1 MKGCDELLGLQD
13 TLKALADPIR
23 REILNLLKGGRLSAG
38 EICEHFS
45 VTGASISRHLAILK
59 DADLIRSK
67 NSEFVALL
75 KQANTDISKIAEA
88 IGVSD
93 AQLRFVTNSQS
104 GMGLLKCGNVVIPF
118 DNQIERIRAF
128 IYLFYSLSDIFSEMA
143 HTIEN
148 SIDLNSLKL
157 QQVGAEIEFPAI
169 FGFVPWRHHVEI
181 VTKCKTMEEALFY
194 VRKTIEESWSR
205 STLVDCIKANLYQ
218 SSGNAL
224 TNFAEKLPAIQGK
237 LAQEIV
243 KDTYDFGFLSLPV
256 GYDEEE
262 LEDALEQN
270 ITRFLLELGS
280 GFAFIGRQKE
290 IIVAGKTRKID
301 MLFYH
306 IKLRCYV
313 VVELKAVSFEPEFAG
328 KLNFYVNAVNELMKS
343 ESDNPTI
350 GLLICK
356 DKDQTEVQWAF
367 QGIETPMG
375 VATYD
380 NIRLQ
385 EIKSQLPS
393 EEAIQKRLEQAEEE
407 YILKLKEKNK

>member
-1 MKGCDELLGLQD
+1 MELLLRGL
-13 TLKALADPIR
+13 K
-23 REILNLLKGGRLSAG
+23 ELS
-38 EICEHFS
+38 
-45 VTGASISRHLAILK
+45 
-59 DADLIRSK
+59 DLIRSK

-75 KQANTDISKIAEA
+75 KQANTDSSKMAEV

-128 IYLFYSLSDIFSEMA
+128 IYLFYSSSDIFSEMA

-157 QQVGAEIEFPAI
+157 QQVGAEISENQKLHQAGAEIEFPAI

-181 VTKCKTMEEALFY
+181 V
-194 VRKTIEESWSR
+194 
-205 STLVDCIKANLYQ
+205 
-218 SSGNAL
+218 
-224 TNFAEKLPAIQGK
+224 
-237 LAQEIV
+237 
-243 KDTYDFGFLSLPV
+243 KDAYDFGFVSLPI

-290 IIVAGKTRKID
+290 IIVAAKTRKID

-313 VVELKAVSFEPEFAG
+313 VVELKEVSFEPEFAG

-385 EIKSQLPS
+385 EIKS
-393 EEAIQKRLEQAEEE
+393 
-407 YILKLKEKNK
+407 

>member
-1 MKGCDELLGLQD
+1 MELLLRGL
-13 TLKALADPIR
+13 K
-23 REILNLLKGGRLSAG
+23 ELS
-38 EICEHFS
+38 
-45 VTGASISRHLAILK
+45 
-59 DADLIRSK
+59 DLIRSK

-75 KQANTDISKIAEA
+75 KQANTDSSKMAEV

-128 IYLFYSLSDIFSEMA
+128 IYLFYSSSDIFSEMA

-157 QQVGAEIEFPAI
+157 QQVGAEISENQKLHQAGAEIEFPAI

-181 VTKCKTMEEALFY
+181 V
-194 VRKTIEESWSR
+194 
-205 STLVDCIKANLYQ
+205 
-218 SSGNAL
+218 
-224 TNFAEKLPAIQGK
+224 
-237 LAQEIV
+237 
-243 KDTYDFGFLSLPV
+243 KDAYDFGFVSLPI

-306 IKLRCYV
+306 IKLRCYA

-385 EIKSQLPS
+385 EIKS
-393 EEAIQKRLEQAEEE
+393 
-407 YILKLKEKNK
+407 

>member
-1 MKGCDELLGLQD
+1 
-13 TLKALADPIR
+13 
-23 REILNLLKGGRLSAG
+23 
-38 EICEHFS
+38 
-45 VTGASISRHLAILK
+45 
-59 DADLIRSK
+59 
-67 NSEFVALL
+67 
-75 KQANTDISKIAEA
+75 
-88 IGVSD
+88 
-93 AQLRFVTNSQS
+93 
-104 GMGLLKCGNVVIPF
+104 
-118 DNQIERIRAF
+118 
-128 IYLFYSLSDIFSEMA
+128 MA

-157 QQVGAEIEFPAI
+157 QQVGAVFDFPAI
-169 FGFVPWRHHVEI
+169 FGFVPWRHHVE
-181 VTKCKTMEEALFY
+181 
-194 VRKTIEESWSR
+194 
-205 STLVDCIKANLYQ
+205 
-218 SSGNAL
+218 
-224 TNFAEKLPAIQGK
+224 
-237 LAQEIV
+237 
-243 KDTYDFGFLSLPV
+243 
-256 GYDEEE
+256 
-262 LEDALEQN
+262 
-270 ITRFLLELGS
+270 
-280 GFAFIGRQKE
+280 FAFIGRQKE

-343 ESDNPTI
+343 EYDNPTI

-356 DKDQTEVQWAF
+356 DEDQTEVQWAF
-367 QGIETPMG
+367 QGIKTPMG

>member
-1 MKGCDELLGLQD
+1 MELLLRGL
-13 TLKALADPIR
+13 K
-23 REILNLLKGGRLSAG
+23 ELS
-38 EICEHFS
+38 
-45 VTGASISRHLAILK
+45 
-59 DADLIRSK
+59 DLIRSK

-75 KQANTDISKIAEA
+75 KQANTDSSKMAEV

-128 IYLFYSLSDIFSEMA
+128 IYLFYSSSDIFSEMA

-157 QQVGAEIEFPAI
+157 QQVGAEISENQKLHQAGAEIEFPAI

-181 VTKCKTMEEALFY
+181 V
-194 VRKTIEESWSR
+194 
-205 STLVDCIKANLYQ
+205 
-218 SSGNAL
+218 
-224 TNFAEKLPAIQGK
+224 
-237 LAQEIV
+237 
-243 KDTYDFGFLSLPV
+243 KDAYDFGFVSLPI

-301 MLFYH
+301 LLYYH

-313 VVELKAVSFEPEFAG
+313 VVELKEVSFEPEFAG

-385 EIKSQLPS
+385 EIKS
-393 EEAIQKRLEQAEEE
+393 
-407 YILKLKEKNK
+407 